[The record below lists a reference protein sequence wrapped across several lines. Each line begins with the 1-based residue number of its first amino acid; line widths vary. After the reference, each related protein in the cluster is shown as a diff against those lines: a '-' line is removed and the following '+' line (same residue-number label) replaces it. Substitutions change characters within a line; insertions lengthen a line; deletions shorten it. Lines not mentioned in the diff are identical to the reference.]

1 MKRAI
6 LISFVVL
13 CQSFMVLADGFSP
26 SIFVSESSDEVVVKH
41 VLSNLQDVNRQYPPA
56 RETLLIAAVNDG
68 RIELARFLL
77 ENGADPNISGWGGIS
92 ALRLAAG
99 NGNHRLVKL
108 LLDFNAEPNM
118 RTNHLEP
125 AIICT
130 VCELNFSSAHN
141 RNYYENAL
149 KVIDLLAPKTSI
161 EKSDLSLP
169 ARVIQ
174 REENPELKLQQI
186 KLLEIIKNRCYVPQ
200 KKSEQF

>member
-1 MKRAI
+1 
-6 LISFVVL
+6 
-13 CQSFMVLADGFSP
+13 MVLADDFNP

-56 RETLLIAAVNDG
+56 RETLLIAAVSDG

-77 ENGADPNISGWGGIS
+77 ENGADPDISGWGGIS

-108 LLDFNAEPNM
+108 LLDFNADPNM

-141 RNYYENAL
+141 RNYNENAL

>member
-13 CQSFMVLADGFSP
+13 FQSFMVLADDFNP

-56 RETLLIAAVNDG
+56 RETLLIAAVSDG

-77 ENGADPNISGWGGIS
+77 ENGADPDISGWGGIS

-141 RNYYENAL
+141 RNYNENAL